1 MSLLLDA
8 LQRASKDK
16 ERAAGTALQFS
27 EEPGLGAS
35 LPPSPAAQG
44 ASSQRVDALND
55 LALAPMHPAP
65 APQPAPAVQAEPAP
79 PGPAVSPPLAPA
91 AAPTSEAPSPARAV
105 DPPRVARNLLS
116 AHAVAPRPKPRPLVP
131 ILGAVAL
138 VLAVALGSLML
149 GFWDKYFPTGQP
161 VGTLPPAVTPN
172 EATAVV
178 APASTA
184 TAVPVATAAASGT
197 LVAPVTAPPKAQPT
211 MPLPLATASQA
222 PSAQPPSPDGAR
234 PPMARAT
241 GRHKGTAGSSAAPQ
255 FAARTTGPGPLEEAY
270 AALIAGR
277 QDEATRMYG
286 EVLKAHPE
294 ERDALL
300 GLAYIAHRAGR
311 RDEAAEYYERVLR
324 QEPDHPVA
332 QAGLLALQARV
343 DPALATSRTRDMAA
357 RHPESAAA
365 LATLG
370 HLLVKEGRLADASQA
385 FTRAQALEPTNP
397 THAYNLAVALDQL
410 HQYDKARSYYERALS
425 GLATTSSFEPGF
437 SRAAVQQRLE
447 QLRSFQSG
455 RQP

>member
-16 ERAAGTALQFS
+16 ERAAGTTLQFS

-35 LPPSPAAQG
+35 PPPSPAAQP
-44 ASSQRVDALND
+44 VDALKD

-65 APQPAPAVQAEPAP
+65 APQPAPAVQTEPAR
-79 PGPAVSPPLAPA
+79 PGPAVSAPLAPA
-91 AAPTSEAPSPARAV
+91 APPTSEAPSPARAV
-105 DPPRVARNLLS
+105 DPPRVARNLLR
-116 AHAVAPRPKPRPLVP
+116 AHATAPRPKPNPQVL

-138 VLAVALGSLML
+138 VLAVGLGSLML
-149 GFWDKYFPTGQP
+149 GFWDKYFPTDQP

-172 EATAVV
+172 EATA
-178 APASTA
+178 AMGAASTA
-184 TAVPVATAAASGT
+184 AVVPAPAASG
-197 LVAPVTAPPKAQPT
+197 LVVGPATAPAKNQPIK
-211 MPLPLATASQA
+211 PLPLTTASQDTSA
-222 PSAQPPSPDGAR
+222 PMPSPDGAR
-234 PPMARAT
+234 PPVPRTSGRYKRASE
-241 GRHKGTAGSSAAPQ
+241 SSPTPL
-255 FAARTTGPGPLEEAY
+255 FVARTTGPAPLEEAY
-270 AALIAGR
+270 AALVAGR
-277 QDEATRMYG
+277 QDDAARMYG
-286 EVLKAHPE
+286 EVLKVQPE

-300 GLAYIAHRAGR
+300 GLAHIAHRAGR

-370 HLLVKEGRLADASQA
+370 HLLVKEGRLADASLA
-385 FTRAQALEPTNP
+385 FTRAQALEPNNP

-410 HQYDKARSYYERALS
+410 HQYDKARGYYERALS
-425 GLATTSSFEPGF
+425 GSATTSSLEPGF

-447 QLRSFQSG
+447 QLRSTQSG